1 MPATRA
7 TPTILRNAFA
17 FALALA
23 LLLGACSAGTRDA
36 MPLPPGAASITG
48 HVASVQLPSV
58 LVVAEGTQPGGSD
71 RASVRVHA
79 GTRVLWGTGEAA
91 SAADLR
97 KGQAVR
103 VWYGGPVMES
113 YPIQVAA
120 AAIVI
125 DASP

>member
-1 MPATRA
+1 MPTCRFIA
-7 TPTILRNAFA
+7 PTHRPACACL
-17 FALALA
+17 LA
-23 LLLGACSAGTRDA
+23 LLLGACAARTRDPS
-36 MPLPPGAASITG
+36 PLPAGAASITG

-58 LVVAEGTQPGGSD
+58 LVVAQGPQPGGSD

-79 GTRVLWGTGEAA
+79 GTRVLWRTGEVA

-103 VWYGGPVMES
+103 VWYEGPVMES

-120 AAIVI
+120 AAVVI
-125 DASP
+125 DAP